1 MHKRFCNKNKN
12 NLFKVKREFMTRL
25 ILSKPVIMAI
35 LAIFTAFSAVNL
47 NPLQTII
54 GFALIGTVFGAIYTL
69 QKAVGAGGERGFEEH
84 LKFLDG
90 MSGRK
95 KTGTMGS
102 AAFANAED
110 LKRADLLGEKG
121 FIVGRYKG
129 HFIRYNTPGH
139 MMTFAPTRSGK
150 GVGHVIPNLLTH
162 PGSVVVNDIKGENFG
177 VSGRQRQ
184 KFNKVY
190 TFAPFE
196 DNSNC
201 YNPLDFIR
209 VGTNDELDDARLISD
224 MIIVEGNASDP
235 FWDREA
241 KNLVTGLILYVA
253 NESPKALRN
262 IGEVRYL
269 LMQSQK
275 DFQLTVK
282 DMARSKNSFVQ
293 RAGASL
299 SATEPKILA
308 SVLSTSK
315 AQTAVWDSPRLNAI
329 TSRSDFDPLD
339 IKREPSSMF
348 LIIPP
353 EYLDSYS
360 PVIRLLTGIMLA
372 SMIRAK
378 GQPKD
383 RVLFLIDEFPA
394 LGYMQNIEVG
404 IGYLAGY
411 GVTLWMFIQDL
422 NQLKDNYPKWGSF
435 LSNCAVRIA
444 FGTNDVETAKVL
456 SDMMGTTTIQVANS
470 GTSKE
475 KGQLMGGNIS
485 KNYSDTSRALMTPD
499 EVMRMPFDTQLIFVQ
514 GCKPILAEKIFYFKD
529 PAFKGLF
536 DKWDG

>member
-1 MHKRFCNKNKN
+1 MIQ
-12 NLFKVKREFMTRL
+12 LL
-25 ILSKPVIMAI
+25 LSKPVIGI
-35 LAIFTAFSAVNL
+35 TLAIFMVLSRVYLDLFMTL
-47 NPLQTII
+47 L
-54 GFALIGTVFGAIYTL
+54 GFAAIGTFFGSVYVLNRTR
-69 QKAVGAGGERGFEEH
+69 QNDGERGFEQH
-84 LKFLDG
+84 LKFLDS
-90 MSGRK
+90 MSGKK

-102 AAFANAED
+102 AAFANSED
-110 LKRADLLGEKG
+110 LRRAGLLTEKG
-121 FIVGRYKG
+121 FIVGRFKG
-129 HFIRYNTPGH
+129 QFIRYNTPGH
-139 MMTFAPTRSGK
+139 MITFAPTRSGK

-177 VSGRQRQ
+177 VSARQRR

-201 YNPLDFIR
+201 YNPMDFIR

-282 DMARSKNSFVQ
+282 DMCRSKNSFVQ

-299 SATEPKILA
+299 TATEPKVLA
-308 SVLSTSK
+308 SILSTSK

-339 IKREPSSMF
+339 IKREPSSLY

-353 EYLDSYS
+353 EYLDVYS
-360 PVIRLLTGIMLA
+360 PVIRLFTGIMLA

-383 RVLFLIDEFPA
+383 RILFLIDEFPA

-435 LSNCAVRIA
+435 LSNCAVRAA

-456 SDMMGTTTIQVANS
+456 SDMMGTTTIQVQNS

-475 KGQLMGGNIS
+475 KGQLIGGNVS
-485 KNYSDTSRALMTPD
+485 KNFSDTSRALMTPD
-499 EVMRMPFDTQLIFVQ
+499 EVMRMPFDTQLVFVQ

-529 PAFKGLF
+529 PYFKGMF

>member
-1 MHKRFCNKNKN
+1 MIRF
-12 NLFKVKREFMTRL
+12 
-25 ILSKPVIMAI
+25 IISKPIMGGV
-35 LAIFTAFSAVNL
+35 LALFMVYSTVHLDLFETLV
-47 NPLQTII
+47 
-54 GFALIGTVFGAIYTL
+54 GFAFIGTIFGSAFVI
-69 QKAVGAGGERGFEEH
+69 QKSRGSDGERGFEEH

-90 MSGRK
+90 MTGKK

-102 AAFANAED
+102 ASFANTED
-110 LKRADLLGEKG
+110 LRRAGLLGEKG

-129 HFIRYNTPGH
+129 QFIRYNTPGH

-177 VSGRQRQ
+177 VAGRQRQ

-190 TFAPFE
+190 TFAPFN

-201 YNPLDFIR
+201 YNPMDFIR
-209 VGTNDELDDARLISD
+209 TGTSDELDDARMISD
-224 MIIVEGNASDP
+224 MIIIEGASDP

-282 DMARSKNSFVQ
+282 DMTRSKNSFVQ

-299 SATEPKILA
+299 SATEPKVLA
-308 SVLSTSK
+308 SVLSTAK

-339 IKREPSSMF
+339 IKREPSSLF

-353 EYLDSYS
+353 EYLDVYS
-360 PVIRLLTGIMLA
+360 TVIRLFTGIMLA
-372 SMIRAK
+372 AMIRAK

-383 RVLFLIDEFPA
+383 RILFLIDEFPA

-435 LSNCAVRIA
+435 LSNCAVRAA

-456 SDMMGTTTIQVANS
+456 SDMMGTTTIQVENS

-475 KGQLMGGNIS
+475 KGQLMGGNVS
-485 KNYSDTSRALMTPD
+485 KNFSDTSRALMTPD
-499 EVMRMPFDTQLIFVQ
+499 EVMRMPFDTQLVFVQ